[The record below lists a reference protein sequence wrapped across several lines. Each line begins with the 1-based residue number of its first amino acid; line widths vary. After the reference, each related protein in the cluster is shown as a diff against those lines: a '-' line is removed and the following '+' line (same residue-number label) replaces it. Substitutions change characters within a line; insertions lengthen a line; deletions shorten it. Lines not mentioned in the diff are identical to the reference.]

1 MRNLF
6 ICSVIVLMVLSAT
19 TAAADIVLVVN
30 TGNPVSSISTQ
41 DAKLI
46 FLGNKKSWDN
56 GEKIILY
63 SQYDY
68 VVRDAFTSKM
78 LNKTGQQFATY
89 WKKALFTGTGRPPVE
104 VKNDVEMKKFISAD
118 PRGIG
123 YIDSSSLDDSVKVVK
138 VR

>member
-1 MRNLF
+1 M
-6 ICSVIVLMVLSAT
+6 IY
-19 TAAADIVLVVN
+19 
-30 TGNPVSSISTQ
+30 
-41 DAKLI
+41 
-46 FLGNKKSWDN
+46 LGNKKSWDN

-68 VVRDAFTSKM
+68 VVRDAFTSKV

-104 VKNDVEMKKFISAD
+104 VKNDLEMKKFIAAD

-123 YIDSSSLDDSVKVVK
+123 YIDQASLDDSVKVVSI
-138 VR
+138 R

>member
-1 MRNLF
+1 MRNLL

-30 TGNPVSSISTQ
+30 KGNPVGSISAQ

-123 YIDSSSLDDSVKVVK
+123 YIDSSSVDDSVKIVT